1 MSKIIDLNYVK
12 KEQDKFIEH
21 LKSVEGINYQESK
34 FEVPMWLTLALLSE
48 IVEVL
53 NETKIHKWWDRSQVN
68 QDRLKEEL
76 ADLLSHL
83 GNLANEL
90 DIDLIASVEETQ
102 TTSLENQFIYIAYKI
117 TTLPW
122 RKMFGKHKLD
132 TLITKYVELVY
143 SLGFDM
149 EEIREAYFNKMK
161 ENYLNTKFM
170 ES

>member
-1 MSKIIDLNYVK
+1 MSNIIDLNYVK
-12 KEQDKFIEH
+12 KEQDKFIGYLH
-21 LKSVEGINYQESK
+21 LVEGINYQESK

-48 IVEVL
+48 LVEVL

-90 DIDLIASVEETQ
+90 DADLVVTVDETQ
-102 TTSLENQFIYIAYKI
+102 TTSLERQFIYIAYKI

-122 RKMFGKHKLD
+122 KKMFGRHKLD
-132 TLITKYVELVY
+132 TLISKYVELVY

-149 EEIREAYFNKMK
+149 EEIQEAYFKKMEK
-161 ENYLNTKFM
+161 NYQNPKFM

>member
-1 MSKIIDLNYVK
+1 MSTVIDLNYVK
-12 KEQDKFIEH
+12 KEQDKFLGYLH
-21 LKSVEGINYQESK
+21 LVEGINYQESK

-48 IVEVL
+48 LVEVL

-90 DIDLIASVEETQ
+90 DVDLIASVEETQ
-102 TTSLENQFIYIAYKI
+102 TTSLERQFIYIAYKI

-149 EEIREAYFNKMK
+149 DEIKEAYFKKME
-161 ENYLNTKFM
+161 ENYSNPKFK
-170 ES
+170 

>member
-1 MSKIIDLNYVK
+1 MSKFIDLNYVK
-12 KEQDKFIEH
+12 KEQKSFVEH
-21 LKSVEGINYQESK
+21 LKCIEGINYQDSK

-48 IVEVL
+48 LIEVL
-53 NETKIHKWWDRSQVN
+53 NETKIHKWWDRSPVN
-68 QDRLKEEL
+68 EERLKEEL
-76 ADLLSHL
+76 ADMLSHL

-90 DIDLIASVEETQ
+90 DVDLIASVEETQ
-102 TTSLENQFIYIAYKI
+102 TTSLEKQFIYIAYKI

-132 TLITKYVELVY
+132 TLIVKYVELVY

-161 ENYLNTKFM
+161 ENYINPKFM

>member
-12 KEQDKFIEH
+12 KEQDKFIGYLH
-21 LKSVEGINYQESK
+21 LVEGINYQESK

-48 IVEVL
+48 LVEVL

-90 DIDLIASVEETQ
+90 DVDLIASVEETQ
-102 TTSLENQFIYIAYKI
+102 TTSLERQFIYIAYKI

-132 TLITKYVELVY
+132 TLISKYVELVY

-149 EEIREAYFNKMK
+149 DEIKEAYFKKME
-161 ENYLNTKFM
+161 ENYSNSKFK
-170 ES
+170 

>member
-1 MSKIIDLNYVK
+1 MTKIINLNYVK
-12 KEQDKFIEH
+12 KEQEKF
-21 LKSVEGINYQESK
+21 LDYLRNVEGIKYQESK

-48 IVEVL
+48 LVEVL
-53 NETKIHKWWDRSQVN
+53 NETKIHKWWDRSPVN
-68 QDRLKEEL
+68 QYRLKEEL

-90 DIDLIASVEETQ
+90 DVDLVVTVEETQ
-102 TTSLENQFIYIAYKI
+102 TTSLEKQFIYIAYKI

-149 EEIREAYFNKMK
+149 EEIREVYFNKMK
-161 ENYLNTKFM
+161 ENYLNPKFM

>member
-1 MSKIIDLNYVK
+1 MSKFIDLNYVK
-12 KEQDKFIEH
+12 KEQKSFIEH
-21 LKSVEGINYQESK
+21 LKSIKGINYQESK

-48 IVEVL
+48 LVEVL
-53 NETKIHKWWDRSQVN
+53 NETKIHKWWDRSPVN

-90 DIDLIASVEETQ
+90 DVDLIASVEETQ

-122 RKMFGKHKLD
+122 RKMFGKHKLE

-149 EEIREAYFNKMK
+149 EEIKEAYFKKM
-161 ENYLNTKFM
+161 EMNYSNPKFM
-170 ES
+170 GS

>member
-12 KEQDKFIEH
+12 KEQDKFIGYLH
-21 LKSVEGINYQESK
+21 LVEGINYQESK

-48 IVEVL
+48 LVEVL
-53 NETKIHKWWDRSQVN
+53 NETKMHKWWDRSQVN

-90 DIDLIASVEETQ
+90 DVDLIASVEETQ
-102 TTSLENQFIYIAYKI
+102 TTSLERQFIYIAYKI

-122 RKMFGKHKLD
+122 SKMFGKHKLD
-132 TLITKYVELVY
+132 TLISKYVELVY

-149 EEIREAYFNKMK
+149 DEIKEAYFKKME
-161 ENYLNTKFM
+161 ENYSNPKFM

>member
-1 MSKIIDLNYVK
+1 MTKIINLNYVK
-12 KEQDKFIEH
+12 KEQGKFIEH

-48 IVEVL
+48 LVEVL
-53 NETKIHKWWDRSQVN
+53 NETKIHKWWDRTPINKQA
-68 QDRLKEEL
+68 LKEEL
-76 ADLLSHL
+76 SDLLSHL

-90 DIDLIASVEETQ
+90 DADLVVTVDETQ
-102 TTSLENQFIYIAYKI
+102 TTSLERQFIYIAYKI

-122 RKMFGKHKLD
+122 KKMFGRHKLD
-132 TLITKYVELVY
+132 TLISKYVEIVY

-149 EEIREAYFNKMK
+149 EEIQEAYFKKMEK
-161 ENYLNTKFM
+161 NYQNPKFM

>member
-1 MSKIIDLNYVK
+1 MSNIIDLNYVK
-12 KEQDKFIEH
+12 KEQDKFIGYLH
-21 LKSVEGINYQESK
+21 LVEGINYQESK

-48 IVEVL
+48 LVEVL

-90 DIDLIASVEETQ
+90 DADLIVTVDETQ
-102 TTSLENQFIYIAYKI
+102 TTSLERQFIYIAYKI

-122 RKMFGKHKLD
+122 KKMFGRHKLD
-132 TLITKYVELVY
+132 TLISKYVELVY

-149 EEIREAYFNKMK
+149 EEIQEAYFKKMEK
-161 ENYLNTKFM
+161 NYQNPKFM

>member
-1 MSKIIDLNYVK
+1 MSKVIDLNYVK
-12 KEQDKFIEH
+12 KEQDKFIGYLH
-21 LKSVEGINYQESK
+21 LVEGINYQESK

-48 IVEVL
+48 LIEVL

-90 DIDLIASVEETQ
+90 DADLVVTVEETQ
-102 TTSLENQFIYIAYKI
+102 TTSLERQFIYIAYKI

-132 TLITKYVELVY
+132 TLISKYVELVY

-149 EEIREAYFNKMK
+149 DEIKEAYFKKME
-161 ENYLNTKFM
+161 ENYSNPKFM

>member
-1 MSKIIDLNYVK
+1 
-12 KEQDKFIEH
+12 
-21 LKSVEGINYQESK
+21 
-34 FEVPMWLTLALLSE
+34 MWLTLGLLTE
-48 IVEVL
+48 LVEVL
-53 NETKIHKWWDRSQVN
+53 NETKIHKWWDRSEPN

-76 ADLLSHL
+76 SDLLSHL

-90 DIDLIASVEETQ
+90 DADLIVTVDETQ
-102 TTSLENQFIYIAYKI
+102 TTSLEKQFIYIAYKI

-132 TLITKYVELVY
+132 TLISKYVELVY

-149 EEIREAYFNKMK
+149 EEIQEAYFKKMEK
-161 ENYLNTKFM
+161 NYQNPKFM

>member
-12 KEQDKFIEH
+12 KEQDKFIGYLH
-21 LKSVEGINYQESK
+21 LVEGINYQESK

-48 IVEVL
+48 LVEVL

-90 DIDLIASVEETQ
+90 DADLVVTVDETQ
-102 TTSLENQFIYIAYKI
+102 TTSLERQFIYIAYKI

-122 RKMFGKHKLD
+122 KKMFGRHKLD
-132 TLITKYVELVY
+132 TLISKYVELVY

-149 EEIREAYFNKMK
+149 EEIQEAYFKKMEK
-161 ENYLNTKFM
+161 NYQNPKFM

>member
-1 MSKIIDLNYVK
+1 MSKVIDLNYVK
-12 KEQDKFIEH
+12 KEQESSLEH
-21 LKSVEGINYQESK
+21 LKGVEGINYQESK
-34 FEVPMWLTLALLSE
+34 FEVPMWLTLGLLSE
-48 IVEVL
+48 LIEVL
-53 NETKIHKWWDRSQVN
+53 NETKIHKWWDRMPP
-68 QDRLKEEL
+68 DKERLKEEL

-90 DIDLIASVEETQ
+90 EVDLVVTVEETQ
-102 TTSLENQFIYIAYKI
+102 TTSLEKQFIYIAYKI

-149 EEIREAYFNKMK
+149 KEIEEAYFKKMQK
-161 ENYLNTKFM
+161 NYLDSKFM
-170 ES
+170 

>member
-12 KEQDKFIEH
+12 KEQDKFIGYLH
-21 LKSVEGINYQESK
+21 LVEGINYQESK

-48 IVEVL
+48 LVEVL

-90 DIDLIASVEETQ
+90 DVDLIASVEETQ
-102 TTSLENQFIYIAYKI
+102 TTSLERQFIYIAYKI

-132 TLITKYVELVY
+132 TLISKYVELVY
-143 SLGFDM
+143 SLGFDID
-149 EEIREAYFNKMK
+149 EIKEAYFKKME
-161 ENYLNTKFM
+161 ENYSNPKFK
-170 ES
+170 